1 LVEWPELQ
9 FTHMELARGAKGVAV
24 PFACCPDAPHPA
36 AARDFSESSVA
47 AQDFSEACLYIE
59 GVT

>member
-1 LVEWPELQ
+1 
-9 FTHMELARGAKGVAV
+9 M
-24 PFACCPDAPHPA
+24 PFACHRTSRTPA
-36 AARDFSESSVA
+36 AVRDFSESSVA